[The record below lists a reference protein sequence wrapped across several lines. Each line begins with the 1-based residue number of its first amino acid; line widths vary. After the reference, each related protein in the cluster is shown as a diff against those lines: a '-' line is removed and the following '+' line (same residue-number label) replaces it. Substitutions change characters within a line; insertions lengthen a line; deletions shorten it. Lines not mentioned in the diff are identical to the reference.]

1 MILCSSHEQVKKSS
15 EALQKILTQY
25 EEASG
30 QSINTEKSTITF
42 SKRTPLSLKTTVRDT
57 LSIQKEGGT
66 GKYLGLPELF
76 GRKKR
81 DLFSSIVDRIK
92 QKAAG
97 WSNRFLSTAGK
108 MTMLRSVLS
117 PIPSFAM
124 TCFQLPVSLCKS
136 IQSAL
141 TQFWWDNSSSSNK
154 IAWIAWSRLILP
166 KEEGGLDFRD
176 IQSINDAYLAK
187 LSWRLIRNPD
197 CLLGR
202 ILFGKYCPSGDFL
215 SVSIGSSCS
224 HGWRGIMSGR
234 DIIVE
239 NSGWA
244 IGDGESLN
252 VWDSAW
258 LSLSQKESPMGPAP
272 EALVELK
279 VSDLFLAEKNEW
291 DLAKIRQFLPFEE
304 NKIRLLKPSLSGA
317 PDKLMWL
324 KSATG
329 EFTTKTGYS
338 AALPLHL
345 DQALLPQGN
354 PGFNWKKNVWKLH
367 TAPKVKLFVWKTLH
381 GALPVGEQL
390 VARQIK
396 VDGKCKLCGLPESI
410 DHLFL
415 HCNFAKQVWKSAP
428 VWPSIDYSGT
438 IELRSEWNSLCSR
451 QNLPPTGLSMG
462 ALAPWILWQI
472 WKARN
477 SLVFKDKG
485 FLVTEVMSMAI
496 AAAREWNSSQGLA
509 AVPRRSQPVRVI
521 PQDNCVMVR
530 SDAAWNETNKIAGLG
545 WTIKTQNRVSSF
557 SSPMRFVGSPL
568 IAEGL
573 ALREAVEKCRDL
585 GLTKIRCESD
595 CAQLIKALTFDHPLA
610 ELYGIV
616 ADIEAV
622 ALSFDFVSFTWIS
635 RERNR
640 DADSLAKQVLS
651 AELALMASPNNV

>member
-1 MILCSSHEQVKKSS
+1 
-15 EALQKILTQY
+15 
-25 EEASG
+25 
-30 QSINTEKSTITF
+30 
-42 SKRTPLSLKTTVRDT
+42 
-57 LSIQKEGGT
+57 
-66 GKYLGLPELF
+66 
-76 GRKKR
+76 
-81 DLFSSIVDRIK
+81 
-92 QKAAG
+92 
-97 WSNRFLSTAGK
+97 
-108 MTMLRSVLS
+108 
-117 PIPSFAM
+117 
-124 TCFQLPVSLCKS
+124 
-136 IQSAL
+136 
-141 TQFWWDNSSSSNK
+141 
-154 IAWIAWSRLILP
+154 
-166 KEEGGLDFRD
+166 
-176 IQSINDAYLAK
+176 
-187 LSWRLIRNPD
+187 
-197 CLLGR
+197 
-202 ILFGKYCPSGDFL
+202 
-215 SVSIGSSCS
+215 
-224 HGWRGIMSGR
+224 MSGR

-252 VWDSAW
+252 VWDSAR

-354 PGFNWKKNVWKLH
+354 PCFNWKKNVWKLH

-451 QNLPPTGLSMG
+451 QNLPPMGLSMG
-462 ALAPWILWQI
+462 ALTPWILWQI

-485 FLVTEVMSMAI
+485 FMSMAI

-509 AVPRRSQPVRVI
+509 PVPRRSQPVRVI
-521 PQDNCVMVR
+521 PQDNCVLVR

-557 SSPMRFVGSPL
+557 SSPMRFVGSLL